1 MWCEVCPQ
9 FNDDGLCGQSLPSAN
24 CRTAHRRGT
33 LCCIV
38 RLIARSSG
46 GAVRSLLVYK
56 HCRMICA
63 HMCSVHHSCFLDFL
77 PHTPRHISFRK
88 ASTIPRQDHRGYKT
102 DLCTAEW
109 RAQRGNQGA
118 RVIQGAHPQYAPL
131 LFCTATLR
139 PCITAGFGA
148 VFPM

>member
-1 MWCEVCPQ
+1 MRAKP
-9 FNDDGLCGQSLPSAN
+9 SLRKLSDSAQ
-24 CRTAHRRGT
+24 
-33 LCCIV
+33 
-38 RLIARSSG
+38 ARH
-46 GAVRSLLVYK
+46 SLLYRPSHRQK
-56 HCRMICA
+56 QWWCRAASSSLQALSDDMCP
-63 HMCSVHHSCFLDFL
+63 HMCSVHHSCFLVFL